1 MRSLRTLHLAF
12 VAFWGVC
19 AVLASLAFWTQVQIG
34 SLQVRGFEPRML
46 EVMRMQAGAWIAA
59 ALATPGVTYWTTR
72 FSKARWPL
80 VVTAHV
86 AGVFVFVAATT
97 FVSINAG
104 LLLRGFSPQL
114 PEAATFIGRAAGSL
128 ALLVTEYAVIAG
140 VTIAFH
146 SHHDAR
152 ERASLAEQLGRA
164 RVTLERD
171 LAAAR
176 LLALR
181 QQLQPHFLFNALNA
195 VSGMID
201 ADPGQH
207 PARRDRI
214 GDLLRVSLDRG
225 DEAEATLGEEL
236 DFVDRYLAVERSRL
250 GDRLR
255 VHYDAPPD
263 LLHMPLPS
271 FALQPL
277 VENAVRH
284 GVAMLPEGGK
294 IEISATAAGNSMEVR
309 IRNDAPKSS
318 TPRREGI
325 GLGSLRERLKGL
337 YGDAGRLTAGPQPDG
352 SFEVR
357 LHVPATT
364 EKTRGVSG
372 EACP

>member
-1 MRSLRTLHLAF
+1 MRSLRSLHLAF
-12 VAFWGVC
+12 VGFWGVC

-59 ALATPGVTYWTTR
+59 AIATPMVTYWSTR
-72 FSKARWPL
+72 FWKARWP
-80 VVTAHV
+80 VAAAAHTAG
-86 AGVFVFVAATT
+86 ACVFVAASTL
-97 FVSINAG
+97 VNINAG
-104 LLLRGFSPQL
+104 LLLRGLAPQL
-114 PEAATFIGRAAGSL
+114 PETATFIGRAAGSL
-128 ALLVTEYAVIAG
+128 ALLVTEYAVIVG

-146 SHHDAR
+146 SHHDAL

-176 LLALR
+176 LLVLR

-201 ADPGQH
+201 TDPVA
-207 PARRDRI
+207 ARRMLARI

-225 DEAEATLGEEL
+225 AEAEATLGDEL

-255 VHYDAPPD
+255 VAYKAPPD
-263 LLHMPLPS
+263 LLQMLLPS

-284 GVAMLPEGGK
+284 GVAMLPAGGA
-294 IEISATAAGNSMEVR
+294 IEISATSAGNGLEVR
-309 IRNDAPKSS
+309 ICNDAPSIAES
-318 TPRREGI
+318 RPEGI
-325 GLGSLRERLKGL
+325 GLGSLRERLCGL
-337 YGDAGRLTAGPQPDG
+337 YGDAGRLTARPLADG
-352 SFEVR
+352 RFEVLLR
-357 LHVPATT
+357 VPARL
-364 EKTRGVSG
+364 EERPGVFVGS
-372 EACP
+372 AR